1 MHNTGSKVLFAGT
14 IFSSAFLLFLV
25 QPLIAKQI
33 LPWFGGSAAV
43 WSICMVFFQV
53 TLLAGYAYSD
63 WISRHLAPRR
73 QVMVHIVLL
82 ALSLAFLPIL
92 AQSHWKPGGEE
103 DPTLWILGLLVA
115 TIGSALL
122 SALDHRP
129 PGPVLGLPDHDRG
142 PCLPLLL
149 PVQPGL
155 PAGPGELPLPARTP
169 GQAGDPGLRLVRGL
183 CPVHP
188 AVRGFG
194 LVLLAPRS
202 QPAPGG
208 PRPHPPGRG
217 RLGPDAARLSAV
229 ARPLGHGVL
238 APGGHHQPHHP
249 ERGGHPLPVAVAAEP
264 LPVELRPVLRE
275 RPLVQPAL
283 VPAAHRGPPWSLR
296 LRAPGQRHRRQHLR
310 GHPALH
316 AWGSSSSACSCT
328 ANWPR
333 CDQGR
338 AT

>member
-115 TIGSALL
+115 TIGLPYFLLSTTGPLIQSWVSRTMIGAHVYRYFSLSNLASLLALVSYPFLLEPQARLANQAYAWSGVYALFTLLCAGSALYFL
-122 SALDHRP
+122 RHAHS
-129 PGPVLGLPDHDRG
+129 LP
-142 PCLPLLL
+142 
-149 PVQPGL
+149 
-155 PAGPGELPLPARTP
+155 
-169 GQAGDPGLRLVRGL
+169 
-183 CPVHP
+183 
-188 AVRGFG
+188 
-194 LVLLAPRS
+194 
-202 QPAPGG
+202 
-208 PRPHPPGRG
+208 
-217 RLGPDAARLSAV
+217 
-229 ARPLGHGVL
+229 
-238 APGGHHQPHHP
+238 
-249 ERGGHPLPVAVAAEP
+249 
-264 LPVELRPVLRE
+264 
-275 RPLVQPAL
+275 
-283 VPAAHRGPPWSLR
+283 PAAHAHTHHAEADWDPTRRDYLMWLGLSAMGSWLLVAITNHITQNVAAIPFLWLLPLSLYLLSFVLCFESDR
-296 LRAPGQRHRRQHLR
+296 WYSRRWFLL
-310 GHPALH
+310 PTAALLGLC
-316 AWGSSSSACSCT
+316 AYGLQDSGIGV
-328 ANWPR
+328 NIFV
-333 CDQGR
+333 
-338 AT
+338 ATPIYTLGLFFFCMFLHG